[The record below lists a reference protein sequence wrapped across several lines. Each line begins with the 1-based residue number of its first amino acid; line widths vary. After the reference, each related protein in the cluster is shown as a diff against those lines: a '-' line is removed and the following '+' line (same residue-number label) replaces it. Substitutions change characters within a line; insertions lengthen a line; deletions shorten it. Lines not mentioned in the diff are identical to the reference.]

1 MKLTKKWV
9 LHTGQRRQSQTKE
22 GGEAEEEEE
31 VSSPPI
37 KQRLLLKPSCSSP
50 PLGPQSVR
58 MREAVER
65 ERERERARSFLASS
79 QALDSRVLESRVR
92 VQP

>member
-31 VSSPPI
+31 VSLPPI

-65 ERERERARSFLASS
+65 ERERARSFLASS